1 MAITVSRI
9 EGDVMKVNAFLVQG
23 PRGIV
28 LLDGMLTVSDAGK
41 VRAALDASGTELAG
55 IAITHPHPDH
65 YAGLAQ
71 IVGDHD
77 VPIVATREVD
87 AVIRRDDATKE
98 AIIGPMMGPEW
109 PDRRVFP
116 NQVAADGETVTL
128 GGLSLRVRSLG
139 PGESFADTIWELDDG
154 TVFAGDVAYNGM
166 HAFLADG
173 QWERWLDATERLERE
188 LPAGVTLHVGHGPP
202 GGREL
207 LGRQRRYIETFV
219 TAVRRHA
226 DAVAAG
232 DHAPVLTELRTVVR
246 SEDLLFLADLS
257 IEPML
262 ATIAGA
268 NRSGSGDETWASG
281 RG

>member
-9 EGDVMKVNAFLVQG
+9 EGDVMKVNAFLVRG
-23 PRGIV
+23 PRGTV

-41 VRAALDASGTELAG
+41 VRAALEASGTELAG
-55 IAITHPHPDH
+55 VAITHPHPDH
-65 YAGLAQ
+65 YAGLAH
-71 IVGDHD
+71 IVGDRE

-98 AIIGPMMGPEW
+98 AIVGPMMGPEW

-116 NQVAADGETVTL
+116 NQVVADGETVTL

-154 TVFAGDVAYNGM
+154 TVFPGDVAYNGM
-166 HAFLADG
+166 HAYLADG
-173 QWERWLDATERLERE
+173 QWERWLDATDRLERE
-188 LPAGVTLHVGHGPP
+188 LPAGATLHVGHGPP

-219 TAVRRHA
+219 NAVRRHA
-226 DAVAAG
+226 DSVSAG
-232 DHAPVLTELRTVVR
+232 DHAPVLAELRSLVP

-257 IEPML
+257 IKPML
-262 ATIAGA
+262 AAMAGA
-268 NRSGSGDETWASG
+268 RSAGSEGEVQA
-281 RG
+281 

>member
-9 EGDVMKVNAFLVQG
+9 EGDVMKVNAFLVRG
-23 PRGIV
+23 PRGTV

-41 VRAALDASGTELAG
+41 VRAALEASGTELAG
-55 IAITHPHPDH
+55 VAITHPHPDH
-65 YAGLAQ
+65 YAGLAH
-71 IVGDHD
+71 IVGDRE

-98 AIIGPMMGPEW
+98 AIVGPMMGPEW

-116 NQVAADGETVTL
+116 NQVVADGETVTL

-154 TVFAGDVAYNGM
+154 TVFPGDVAYSGM
-166 HAFLADG
+166 HAYLADG
-173 QWERWLDATERLERE
+173 QWERWLDATDRLERE
-188 LPAGVTLHVGHGPP
+188 LPAGATLHVGHGPP

-219 TAVRRHA
+219 NAVRRHA
-226 DAVAAG
+226 DSVSAG
-232 DHAPVLTELRTVVR
+232 DHAPVLAELRSLVP

-257 IEPML
+257 IKPML
-262 ATIAGA
+262 AAMAGA
-268 NRSGSGDETWASG
+268 RSAGSEGEVQA
-281 RG
+281 